1 MAKRVNNLCGK
12 TGRRASLILMAFFL
26 GSGWS
31 WIMAATFTDE
41 VGRQLELP
49 RPPQRIISLAPSITE
64 ILFALQLE
72 KKIVG
77 VSNFCQFPPAARKK
91 EKIGDY
97 AHPSLEKI
105 VALKPDLVVGLAE
118 GELKSLVVRLAE
130 LKIPVYISNPGNV
143 AEIIDSVRRIG
154 EVTSAAQKSLE
165 IAAEMS
171 KRIKQIREKVKG
183 FSQPRVLHVL
193 NFDPLLSAGKGTF
206 IDDLIRLAGGRN
218 LAETAVG
225 KYPRLSIEEVLA
237 LDPEVILLAS
247 MKSADPLLEQRQWWE
262 RWKTIT
268 AVRQGRVYVLE
279 ADLIHRP
286 SPRIVI
292 GLEEVARALHPEAFK
307 IH

>member
-1 MAKRVNNLCGK
+1 MA
-12 TGRRASLILMAFFL
+12 
-26 GSGWS
+26 SGWS
-31 WIMAATFTDE
+31 WTMAATFTDE
-41 VGRQLELP
+41 VGRQVELP

-72 KKIVG
+72 DKIVG

-91 EKIGDY
+91 AKIGDY

-105 VALKPDLVVGLAE
+105 VALKPDLVIGLAE
-118 GELKSLVVRLAE
+118 GELRSLITRLAE
-130 LKIPVYISNPGNV
+130 LKIPVYIANPGNV
-143 AEIIDSVRRIG
+143 AEIIDSIRRIG
-154 EVTSAAQKSLE
+154 ELTSAAPKGLE
-165 IAAEMS
+165 IAAEMG
-171 KRIKQIREKVKG
+171 KKVKQIQEKVRG
-183 FSQPRVLHVL
+183 FPQPRVLHVL
-193 NFDPLLSAGKGTF
+193 NFDPLLSAGNGTF
-206 IDDLIRLAGGRN
+206 INDLIRLAGGRN